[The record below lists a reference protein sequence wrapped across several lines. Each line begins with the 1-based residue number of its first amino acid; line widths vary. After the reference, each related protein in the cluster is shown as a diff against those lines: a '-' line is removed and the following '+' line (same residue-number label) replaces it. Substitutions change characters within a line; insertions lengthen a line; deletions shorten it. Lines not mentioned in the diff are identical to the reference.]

1 MSITI
6 FRADSSSSIGT
17 GHIMRDLVLASRFK
31 DTEIIFVTQ
40 NLDGNIN
47 QKILDAG
54 YKVKSLKDNSI
65 AEFKKVILKYNP
77 KKIIIDS
84 YNINYS
90 YEKKLKEK
98 YPTIR
103 LMVLDDTYEKHH
115 CDILLNHNIFAKKK
129 KYKSLV
135 PKWCKV
141 KCGSKYTLLRDEFYQ
156 QKINILVA
164 MGGADSAN
172 LNIKIIQL
180 LKKLKNIKL
189 NIVTTDANKHLK
201 DLKSYVKSKK
211 WIKLH
216 INSTNIAQ
224 LIAQSDCNIITPSVV
239 ANEVVFMNKPL
250 VAIKVAKNQK
260 NMAKYLKKSSYK
272 VFKIKDIYKLK
283 KVIKRCKQKH

>member
-1 MSITI
+1 MIL

-17 GHIMRDLVLASRFK
+17 GHIMRNLVLASRFK
-31 DTEIIFVTQ
+31 NTEIIFVTQ

-47 QKILDAG
+47 QKIVDAG
-54 YKVKSLKDNSI
+54 YKIELLKNNSI
-65 AEFKKVILKYNP
+65 EAFQKIINKLQP
-77 KKIIIDS
+77 KKIVIDS
-84 YNINYS
+84 YEIDFT
-90 YEKKLKEK
+90 YEKNLKSL
-98 YPTIR
+98 YPTIK

-135 PKWCKV
+135 PKRCKV

-156 QKINILVA
+156 QKTNILVA

-201 DLKSYVKSKK
+201 DLKSYVQSKK